1 MALNTALVGWTTVT
15 ELMEL
20 VALWSIKR
28 YTVTKQPA
36 LLGAGM
42 GVYAA
47 TGYVLANAID
57 SAGVGVAN
65 GLWNAFSNIAGGAI
79 GLLQGES
86 YTWNQ
91 WLGLA
96 LGVVSS
102 ILLAAS
108 PK

>member
-1 MALNTALVGWTTVT
+1 MALNMTLVGWTALT

-28 YTVTKQPA
+28 YTVTRQPV
-36 LLGAGM
+36 LLGTGM
-42 GVYAA
+42 GVYAS
-47 TGYVLANAID
+47 TGFVLSRAID
-57 SAGVGVAN
+57 AAGIGVAN

-86 YTWNQ
+86 YSVRQ
-91 WLGLA
+91 WIGLA

-102 ILLAAS
+102 LLLAW
-108 PK
+108 KE

>member
-1 MALNTALVGWTTVT
+1 MAVNGALVGWTAVT

-28 YTVTKQPA
+28 YTVTHQPA
-36 LLGAGM
+36 LLGTGM

-47 TGYVLANAID
+47 TGFVLSRAID
-57 SAGVGVAN
+57 AAGIGVAN

>member
-1 MALNTALVGWTTVT
+1 MAVNGALVGWTALT

-20 VALWSIKR
+20 VALWSIKK
-28 YTVTKQPA
+28 YTLTRQPV
-36 LLGAGM
+36 LLGTGM

-47 TGYVLANAID
+47 TGFVLSRAID
-57 SAGVGVAN
+57 SAGLGVAN

-86 YTWNQ
+86 YSVRQ
-91 WLGLA
+91 WIGLA

-102 ILLAAS
+102 LLLAW
-108 PK
+108 KE

>member
-1 MALNTALVGWTTVT
+1 MAVNGTLVGWTALT

-28 YTVTKQPA
+28 YTVTHQPA
-36 LLGAGM
+36 LLGTGM

-47 TGYVLANAID
+47 TGFVLSRAIGA
-57 SAGVGVAN
+57 AGIGVAN

-86 YTWNQ
+86 YSARQ
-91 WLGLA
+91 WVGLA

-102 ILLAAS
+102 LLLAW
-108 PK
+108 KE

>member
-1 MALNTALVGWTTVT
+1 MAVNGALVGWTAVT

-28 YTVTKQPA
+28 YTVTHQPA
-36 LLGAGM
+36 LLGTGM

-47 TGYVLANAID
+47 TGFVLSRAID
-57 SAGVGVAN
+57 AAGIGVAN

-86 YTWNQ
+86 YSVRQ
-91 WLGLA
+91 WIGLA
-96 LGVVSS
+96 LGVLSS
-102 ILLAAS
+102 LLLAW
-108 PK
+108 KD